1 MAHRVRLVPFLVALA
16 VLGVLVVPLPAGASL
31 AAFSTTLNAY
41 VTQDGFIGIN
51 FADGTPIGKT
61 LPAGAYTVNVDDQTD
76 IHQFHLFGPGVDKE
90 TDIDGV
96 GKQVWTV
103 TFQAGANYSYQCD
116 LHAVIMFGQF
126 SVTAAGSTASSG
138 SSSGGSTSSGSSGT
152 TGSSSSAS
160 GSNSTSQDQS
170 NASVVGS
177 TAAVA
182 SKAFRGS
189 LDAVVFSS
197 GKLSLSRFGKNV
209 SSLKSGRYTFSVDD
223 ESKHGGFTV
232 QRLRTAPVHITSP
245 AFVGSRDV
253 TIPLA
258 PGQWFFDTPG
268 GKKTYFIVTR

>member
-1 MAHRVRLVPFLVALA
+1 MAHRARVVPFLVALSA
-16 VLGVLVVPLPAGASL
+16 LGVLLSPFPAGASH

-61 LPAGAYTVNVDDQTD
+61 LPAGTYTVNVDDQTD
-76 IHQFHLFGPGVDKE
+76 IHQFHLFGPGVDRE
-90 TDIDGV
+90 TDVDGV
-96 GKQVWTV
+96 GKQTWVV

-116 LHAVIMFGQF
+116 LHADIMFGQF
-126 SVTAAGSTASSG
+126 SVTAAGSTAPSG
-138 SSSGGSTSSGSSGT
+138 TGSTSTGSSFGN
-152 TGSSSSAS
+152 GSSSSS
-160 GSNSTSQDQS
+160 SPSSTTSTTQDQS

-189 LDAVVFSS
+189 LDAIVFSS
-197 GKLSLSRFGKNV
+197 GKLSLSRFGKHV
-209 SSLKSGRYTFSVDD
+209 SSLKTGRYTFSVDD

-232 QRLRTAPVHITSP
+232 QRLRTAPVTITS
-245 AFVGSRDV
+245 ASFVGSRDV

-258 PGQWFFDTPG
+258 PGQWYFDTPG